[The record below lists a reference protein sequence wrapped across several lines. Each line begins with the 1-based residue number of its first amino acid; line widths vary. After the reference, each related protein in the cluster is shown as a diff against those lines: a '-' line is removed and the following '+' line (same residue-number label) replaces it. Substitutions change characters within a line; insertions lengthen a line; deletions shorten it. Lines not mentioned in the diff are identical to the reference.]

1 MNLVLSVEATN
12 RLRAQLGLKL
22 IPAEANVQRNR
33 NEANAKTGSTVVEG
47 LMEISIADTNELR
60 KKIGLKLIPDDSEAA
75 DDVANYRK
83 LERQRQDAIERENL
97 ISGIQESKQAMLYK
111 QRVQKGGIL
120 DRLNQSDA
128 ALDLNSWLDKVG
140 KETGNKR
147 LSFKKKK
154 KTEDSKDFRSG
165 NGADEDDIKIAHTR
179 ENLDRISGTNEAGGV
194 VLTLKDSNVLDES
207 PDELEDVQLKYH
219 EQVEARLLEN
229 GAVGKLVSMD
239 NGVGSKRKFDTLS
252 IDLSDEENDNILNY
266 DENTAHQKKLSGFMK
281 RDVSKFKKS
290 KKAASKTQ
298 ERRKVFDTELE
309 DKEFKLVILNDDD
322 DDTSQVDE
330 DDLEVILN
338 KARQSKL
345 KFPKV
350 TDEQIGT
357 RSGGEDGVAS
367 ATTSTKEVID
377 ESLEFLDRLDSAVAN
392 SDVAQERERLPQE
405 SRKLP
410 TAEASPSAIPDG
422 INQKTSKAAS
432 RYRDILES
440 GNPENKNSY
449 GVSSVLNSL
458 RSNRVSS
465 NNKGKAGSD
474 EVTLVYTDDDGKV
487 LNTAEA
493 FKYMSRKFHG
503 SKKR

>member
-22 IPAEANVQRNR
+22 IPVEANVQRNR
-33 NEANAKTGSTVVEG
+33 NEANAKTGSSVVEG

-154 KTEDSKDFRSG
+154 KTDDSKDIHLE

-179 ENLDRISGTNEAGGV
+179 ENLDRISGTNETGGV

-207 PDELEDVQLKYH
+207 PDELENVQLKYH
-219 EQVEARLLEN
+219 EQVEARLLEK

-290 KKAASKTQ
+290 KKAASKAQ

-309 DKEFKLVILNDDD
+309 EKEFKPVILNDDD

-350 TDEQIGT
+350 TDEQIGN

-367 ATTSTKEVID
+367 AATSTKEVID

-392 SDVAQERERLPQE
+392 SDVTQERERLPQE
-405 SRKLP
+405 LRKLP

-422 INQKTSKAAS
+422 INQKTSTAAS

-440 GNPENKNSY
+440 GNPENKSSY

-458 RSNRVSS
+458 RSNRVPS